1 MGVHDEAVVIRKI
14 IAAGAVGY
22 VLQSQVVTVL
32 IPVIEQ
38 ALVDNRY
45 ILPDVSGYDLPPNH
59 R

>member
-1 MGVHDEAVVIRKI
+1 MQDGAVVIRKI
-14 IAAGAVGY
+14 IAAGAAGY
-22 VLQSQVVTVL
+22 VLQSRVVTVL

-38 ALVDNRY
+38 ALVGNRY